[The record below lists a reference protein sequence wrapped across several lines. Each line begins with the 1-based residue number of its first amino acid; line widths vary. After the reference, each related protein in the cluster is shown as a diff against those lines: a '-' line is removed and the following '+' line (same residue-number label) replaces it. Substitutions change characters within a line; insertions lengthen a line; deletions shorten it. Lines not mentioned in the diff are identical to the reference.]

1 MLQINF
7 LWKVEISQQR
17 ELFGKPIQ
25 HLPTEVWNSLEF
37 NGILRPCRGKRSGFA
52 KEPINAITFINLN
65 LNKTIFP
72 TGNSGVWH
80 LLNVQ
85 LNTSGQVKSSASL
98 PYILYCWLGFTFPQ
112 VSLPRPKGKWWNTL
126 HMAAM

>member
-1 MLQINF
+1 MVLLKNLQML
-7 LWKVEISQQR
+7 LLS
-17 ELFGKPIQ
+17 
-25 HLPTEVWNSLEF
+25 S
-37 NGILRPCRGKRSGFA
+37 ILD
-52 KEPINAITFINLN
+52 

-126 HMAAM
+126 HNYGSNAVLLDRPPAGLIVTGDFNEMKINIL